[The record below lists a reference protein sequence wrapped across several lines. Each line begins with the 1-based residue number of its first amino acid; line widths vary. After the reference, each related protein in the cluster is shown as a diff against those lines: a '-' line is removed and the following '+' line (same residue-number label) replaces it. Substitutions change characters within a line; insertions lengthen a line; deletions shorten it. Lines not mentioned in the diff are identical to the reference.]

1 MKPASFLIP
10 RTNHRSISSGDPS
23 ASLCVSFRPHFDWYT
38 DSTTITNNKKAIPQS
53 STLKEC
59 NTNLET
65 WKDFFFPLFL
75 GLSLCQSV
83 RRCCFLYRL
92 AVAVVSGWGAW
103 GAALA
108 WRNSE
113 AIFLTAAWEKAKA
126 SLAVFSLQFRT
137 VCMYVRGKTSR
148 YAFYWKETQR
158 SILPRRSGTCWWGG
172 INELT
177 QKKKKEGATDVSAAA
192 SITRRFTCAIVGED
206 VFVRSIRKEKDVFWD
221 ERCHFIERLATILP
235 TFCLSME
242 ASVAFVESAVKVN
255 ILPNKFRPSWRSCH
269 YFEIVVGAQIIL
281 ARTSSGHKQPNEGL
295 HSVPQP

>member
-92 AVAVVSGWGAW
+92 AVAVVSGWGGVGS
-103 GAALA
+103 GARVAQLRGNFPDSCLRESESIFGCLFVA
-108 WRNSE
+108 IQNSVHVCERQDEQVRVLLKRNTKVYFTKE
-113 AIFLTAAWEKAKA
+113 IWDMLVGGDQWINTKEEEGGGDWC
-126 SLAVFSLQFRT
+126 FSSCVYHTQVHLCDRRRGR
-137 VCMYVRGKTSR
+137 VCSK
-148 YAFYWKETQR
+148 
-158 SILPRRSGTCWWGG
+158 
-172 INELT
+172 
-177 QKKKKEGATDVSAAA
+177 
-192 SITRRFTCAIVGED
+192 
-206 VFVRSIRKEKDVFWD
+206 
-221 ERCHFIERLATILP
+221 H
-235 TFCLSME
+235 
-242 ASVAFVESAVKVN
+242 
-255 ILPNKFRPSWRSCH
+255 
-269 YFEIVVGAQIIL
+269 
-281 ARTSSGHKQPNEGL
+281 
-295 HSVPQP
+295 